1 MERERER
8 EIEYGC
14 VHECVCMSLGVCMRE
29 RYRETERASIC
40 LHKYMIND
48 VLNNFRECYGV
59 SCGLT
64 APTA

>member
-29 RYRETERASIC
+29 RETERASIC